1 MTTRHPSNTDPE
13 ANLTL
18 SIDDALLERARSRAM
33 AEGTSVNALVREFLE
48 RYAHP
53 DARHVAMRRF
63 LDIAAASGAG
73 RDGAGRAWTRDDIH
87 DQPPD
92 ATRSSPRAGGSRES
106 ASATRSPT
114 RRPAALHRPSPP
126 AEQRGPAGVAESGGG
141 AVHRRPAAGARQLGL
156 AAAGRRTGSEPVDL
170 DIGVATVTLT
180 PNDLAA

>member
-1 MTTRHPSNTDPE
+1 MTTRHPSNTDSE

-106 ASATRSPT
+106 ASATR
-114 RRPAALHRPSPP
+114 
-126 AEQRGPAGVAESGGG
+126 
-141 AVHRRPAAGARQLGL
+141 
-156 AAAGRRTGSEPVDL
+156 
-170 DIGVATVTLT
+170 
-180 PNDLAA
+180 